1 MKISALRRSILLG
14 SFAFGFLSFALPVY
28 SKQLGANALEIGGLF
43 SIFALT
49 TAVVRPLV
57 GWAMDRWGAKPFFVV
72 ALTGYALTMTIFALS
87 SALPLLY
94 LARLVQG
101 IASSFMWISA
111 YTLATSLLADGSRGK
126 AVGSVDESS
135 ARGSLYGAFFGFAL
149 ISTLP
154 PESGWKLIFGSY
166 AVLAVVGAWLAG
178 RSVPAI
184 RPTLAPNAAG
194 SHFEAGRLL
203 RLMLIVG
210 LTSASIA
217 MLGPLLLI
225 FLQDKFTTE
234 VSTLALAY
242 IPAALVSSFLP
253 SRLGGLSDRFGRA
266 PMMALGLVGS
276 GVLSFFLPGLPSL
289 LWLIAL
295 WTLEALG
302 WSMASPAQ
310 EALVADLTGS
320 DVRGR
325 GYGLYTFAAS
335 LGATVG
341 PLLGGWLYDG
351 FGHAVPFYL
360 NGAVL
365 IAGAILVL
373 LLLWRRGPGQ

>member
-1 MKISALRRSILLG
+1 
-14 SFAFGFLSFALPVY
+14 
-28 SKQLGANALEIGGLF
+28 
-43 SIFALT
+43 
-49 TAVVRPLV
+49 
-57 GWAMDRWGAKPFFVV
+57 
-72 ALTGYALTMTIFALS
+72 
-87 SALPLLY
+87 
-94 LARLVQG
+94 
-101 IASSFMWISA
+101 
-111 YTLATSLLADGSRGK
+111 
-126 AVGSVDESS
+126 
-135 ARGSLYGAFFGFAL
+135 
-149 ISTLP
+149 
-154 PESGWKLIFGSY
+154 
-166 AVLAVVGAWLAG
+166 
-178 RSVPAI
+178 
-184 RPTLAPNAAG
+184 
-194 SHFEAGRLL
+194 
-203 RLMLIVG
+203 MLIVG
-210 LTSASIA
+210 LTGASIA
-217 MLGPLLLI
+217 MLSPLLLI

-266 PMMALGLVGS
+266 PMMAIGLVGS

-295 WTLEALG
+295 WALEALG

-365 IAGAILVL
+365 MTGAILVL
-373 LLLWRRGPGQ
+373 LLLWRRGPAK